1 MGRDKGKKPAE
12 IRCPHALQEKS
23 LVLCDAGLELQVYDT
38 QHRTKDRSRFIV
50 TDWWCL
56 HTCKVGKP

>member
-23 LVLCDAGLELQVYDT
+23 LVLCDAGLES